1 MHLHIN
7 RMLIVAL
14 IVNATIVYSSV
25 KHHENNTSTSPRTST
40 GTGTRIRTISIL
52 RRDGP

>member
-7 RMLIVAL
+7 RMLVVAL

-25 KHHENNTSTSPRTST
+25 KHHENNTSTSPRTSP